1 MTSNAGRAV
10 IRISSQ
16 FDSGAIE
23 VIDCSDPS
31 DIRLNLRADNAAD
44 FRQWF
49 HFRLQGAGG
58 KPCALTFENAGRSAY
73 PGGWDGYRVVAS
85 YDRRNWFRLPAG
97 QYDGERYRFAVTPD
111 FNSIYLAYFEPFSWE
126 RHLELLGAADASP
139 VASVSDL
146 GVTPD
151 GRDLNLITVG
161 RPAPGKRKVW
171 ITARQH
177 PGETMA
183 EFFVEGMLE
192 RLYDTSDPLSRRLL
206 ERACFHV
213 VPNMNPDGSVRGN
226 LRTNAR
232 GSNLNRAWREPDM
245 DLSPE
250 VARVRARM
258 LATGVDLFL
267 DIHGDETLPF
277 VFVDGNGMVPGFGEA
292 DARRERCF
300 IDALLAASPD
310 FQDREGYAPDRFTDE
325 LLTLA
330 SKWVVHQFGCLAL
343 TLEMPF
349 KDNAQLP
356 DGLFGWSAARSRNLG
371 AASLQALLAVL
382 NLESAA

>member
-1 MTSNAGRAV
+1 M

-23 VIDCSDPS
+23 VLDCADVSN
-31 DIRLNLRADNAAD
+31 IRLNLPSDNAAA

-49 HFRLQGAGG
+49 HFRLQGARGQA
-58 KPCALTFENAGRSAY
+58 CSISFENAGQSAY

-85 YDRRNWFRLPAG
+85 YDRRSWFRLSAG
-97 QYDGERYRFAVTPD
+97 QYDGERYTFRITPEFD
-111 FNSIYLAYFEPFSWE
+111 SVYFAYFEPYSWE
-126 RHLELLGAADASP
+126 RHLELLGEADAAP
-139 VASVSDL
+139 VATVSDL
-146 GVTPD
+146 GATPD

-161 RPAPGKRKVW
+161 RPAPGRRNVW

-183 EFFVEGMLE
+183 EFYVEGLLR
-192 RLYDTSDPLSRRLL
+192 RLYDTSDPVSRRLL

-226 LRTNAR
+226 LRTNAV
-232 GSNLNRAWREPDM
+232 GTNLNRAWREPDM
-245 DLSPE
+245 QGSPE
-250 VARVRARM
+250 VALVRAKM
-258 LATGVDLFL
+258 EATGVDMFL

-277 VFVDGNGMVPGFGEA
+277 VFVDGNGMVPGFT
-292 DARRERCF
+292 DAHREQERRF
-300 IDALLAASPD
+300 TDALLAASPD
-310 FQDREGYAPDRFTDE
+310 FQMAEGYAPDRFTDE

-330 SKWVVHQFGCLAL
+330 SKWVYHRFGCLAL

-349 KDNAQLP
+349 KDNANLP
-356 DGLFGWSAARSRNLG
+356 DGLFGWSSARSQRLG
-371 AASLQALLAVL
+371 AATLQALLAAL
-382 NLESAA
+382 DDRAAN

>member
-1 MTSNAGRAV
+1 M

-23 VIDCSDPS
+23 VLDCSDAS
-31 DIRLNLRADNAAD
+31 NIRLNLPADNAAD

-49 HFRLQGAGG
+49 HFRLQGARGQA
-58 KPCALTFENAGRSAY
+58 CVLSFDNAGQSAY

-85 YDRRNWFRLPAG
+85 YDRRNWFRLSAG
-97 QYDGERYRFAVTPD
+97 QYDGQRYTFRITPD
-111 FNSIYLAYFEPFSWE
+111 YDSVYFAYFEPYGWD
-126 RHLELLGAADASP
+126 RHLDLLGAADAAP
-139 VASVSDL
+139 VASVDDL
-146 GVTPD
+146 GATHD

-183 EFFVEGMLE
+183 EFYVEGLLE
-192 RLYDTSDPLSRRLL
+192 RLYDTSDPVSRRLL

-232 GSNLNRAWREPDM
+232 GCNLNRAWREPDM
-245 DLSPE
+245 DFSRE
-250 VARVRARM
+250 VALVRERM
-258 LATGVDLFL
+258 LVTGVDVFL

-277 VFVDGNGMVPGFGEA
+277 VFIDGNGMVPGFTEA
-292 DARRERCF
+292 QGAQEKRFC
-300 IDALLAASPD
+300 DALLAASPD
-310 FQDREGYAPDRFTDE
+310 FQVGEGYAPDRFTDE

-330 SKWVVHQFGCLAL
+330 SKWVFNHFGCLSL

-349 KDNAQLP
+349 KDNAHLP
-356 DGLFGWSAARSRNLG
+356 DGLFGWSAARSRRLG
-371 AASLQALLAVL
+371 AATLQALLAVL
-382 NLESAA
+382 DRD